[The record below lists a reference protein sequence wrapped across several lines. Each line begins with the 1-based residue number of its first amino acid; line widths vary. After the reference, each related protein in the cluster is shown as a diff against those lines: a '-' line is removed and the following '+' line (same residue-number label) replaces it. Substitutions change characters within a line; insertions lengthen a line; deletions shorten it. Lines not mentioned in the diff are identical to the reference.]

1 MEDFFLKIQFL
12 VTKESVRISEHGYDE
27 IVADGLTVDEILDGV
42 SNAEIV
48 EYYPEFPKG
57 KCILLFQ
64 RDSKNQPVHALWGI
78 PKGHNSPAVL
88 ITAYRPDPTR
98 WDDNYKH
105 RIK

>member
-48 EYYPEFPKG
+48 EYYPEFPK
-57 KCILLFQ
+57 
-64 RDSKNQPVHALWGI
+64 
-78 PKGHNSPAVL
+78 
-88 ITAYRPDPTR
+88 
-98 WDDNYKH
+98 
-105 RIK
+105 